1 MECVE
6 LRPCSDFADRYRFG
20 KFLFCNDLSTQ
31 HAKYCGTNCPHVVG
45 TVKNLRNTA
54 STLPKSNTIKN
65 SQVNKK
71 GDATF
76 SWTDKEIQL
85 LLENVKIFKL
95 TLEAEGVDWE
105 SLRTK
110 YDKIMEIVHK
120 TIPKSAT
127 LQSFHIENEYKS
139 YTKHVLQGKKNCSDY
154 KQAVDLGKR
163 SGGGKIIMT
172 FAFMI
177 YVRTSYS
184 SYYKFILGI

>member
-1 MECVE
+1 M
-6 LRPCSDFADRYRFG
+6 
-20 KFLFCNDLSTQ
+20 
-31 HAKYCGTNCPHVVG
+31 
-45 TVKNLRNTA
+45 
-54 STLPKSNTIKN
+54 
-65 SQVNKK
+65 
-71 GDATF
+71 
-76 SWTDKEIQL
+76 
-85 LLENVKIFKL
+85 
-95 TLEAEGVDWE
+95 DWE

-154 KQAVDLGKR
+154 KQAVDLDKR

-177 YVRTSYS
+177 YVRTYGQDLQLLQDS
-184 SYYKFILGI
+184 SLVSEDSTIRVEKEKVLIFPNT